1 MAEPSPSPAPGRG
14 RPARHGALGSTGNED
29 GAAILEFALVLPIL
43 FALLAG
49 CFEIGRALLIYQAMN
64 EAVRGGARL
73 LARIPDAT
81 CRPACTPGVAQAV
94 AATQA
99 ALVRGA
105 RVAPELVR
113 IVPVPDAVEGAVAMR
128 AEVGLAL
135 DLGPAFGFDR
145 ILTLR
150 AVHQEARVGE

>member
-1 MAEPSPSPAPGRG
+1 MICD
-14 RPARHGALGSTGNED
+14 ED

-49 CFEIGRALLIYQAMN
+49 CFEVGRALLIYQAMN

-73 LARIPDAT
+73 LARVPDAT

-94 AATQA
+94 AVTQA
-99 ALVRGA
+99 GIVQGA
-105 RVAPELVR
+105 RVTPQQVR
-113 IVPVPDAVEGAVAMR
+113 VFPVPDAAEGTVGMR
-128 AEVGLAL
+128 AEVALAL